1 MADRPRAALGLA
13 VAMAAFGAIGCGTSS
28 TQTTAGNASSSV
40 TASGSIA
47 TKAQFIAR
55 AESICHEL
63 GSQEKPLKA
72 RQESLKGLPAASS
85 EKTFVSLASQVV
97 TLSRSAARQLR
108 ALPQPPGEAE
118 KIEKLLTAYN
128 EEVTSVSNIAYSAAH
143 QESSAG
149 EAAEATLKR
158 SIATNSG
165 LAQEFGLKDC
175 IGSE

>member
-1 MADRPRAALGLA
+1 MADRTRAALGLA
-13 VAMAAFGAIGCGTSS
+13 VAMAAFGATGCGTSS
-28 TQTTAGNASSSV
+28 TQTTAGNASSSPA
-40 TASGSIA
+40 ASKSIA
-47 TKAQFIAR
+47 TKAQFIAQT
-55 AESICHEL
+55 ESVCHKL
-63 GSQEKPLKA
+63 SSQERPLEA

-85 EKTFVSLASQVV
+85 EKAFVSLASQVV
-97 TLSRSAARQLR
+97 TLSRSAAKQLR
-108 ALPQPPGEAE
+108 ALPRPPGEAE

-128 EEVTSVSNIAYSAAH
+128 EEVMSVANIAYSAAH

-175 IGSE
+175 IGS